1 MLGRSLLVLVVELL
15 SKSLY
20 ANKRDAFQSES
31 ITLKP
36 SSNLVNSKEFYIQSP
51 KKKTDRAKQLV

>member
-36 SSNLVNSKEFYIQSP
+36 SSKLVIQKNSTSSLQKR
-51 KKKTDRAKQLV
+51 TDSAKQLA